1 MNKNWNNHDQRHPSR
16 LTEDEQ
22 QLFRDAVSDV
32 KPLSK
37 SHDIIP
43 EQPTLTEKPPEK
55 IKKIIR
61 KKILDEKPTFHL
73 NEKHN
78 TVSGDDVIT
87 YAKSGLQHKR
97 FTQLKQG
104 KIKTGATLDLH
115 EHTSDEALIAVDGFL
130 ERCQQ
135 RGMRSVCI
143 IHGKGH
149 FSADNTP
156 ILKNLLNHYLRQ
168 HPRVLA
174 FHSAKN
180 WQGGTGAITV
190 LLKARS

>member
-1 MNKNWNNHDQRHPSR
+1 MSKIQNKLNHH
-16 LTEDEQ
+16 LTEAEQ

-37 SHDIIP
+37 SQKIIP
-43 EQPTLTEKPPEK
+43 EQPKTTEKPAEK
-55 IKKIIR
+55 IKKIIL
-61 KKILDEKPTFHL
+61 KKIPEEKPIFHFS
-73 NEKHN
+73 NKQAE
-78 TVSGDDVIT
+78 VSGDDIIT
-87 YAKSGLQHKR
+87 YAKPGLQHKR

-104 KIKTGATLDLH
+104 KMKTEATLDLH
-115 EHTSDEALIAVDGFL
+115 EHTSDEALIAVDDFL

-149 FSADNTP
+149 FSTDNTP
-156 ILKNLLNHYLRQ
+156 ILKNLLNQYLRQ
-168 HPRVLA
+168 HPRVIA

-180 WQGGTGAITV
+180 KQGGTGAIYV
-190 LLKARS
+190 LLKAH